1 MGLDRDMMT
10 SCEFVKVRTLACAP
24 KADFEHVRVNW
35 MYCQRVQV
43 FR

>member
-24 KADFEHVRVNW
+24 KADFEHVLVYW
-35 MYCQRVQV
+35 IYCQRVQV